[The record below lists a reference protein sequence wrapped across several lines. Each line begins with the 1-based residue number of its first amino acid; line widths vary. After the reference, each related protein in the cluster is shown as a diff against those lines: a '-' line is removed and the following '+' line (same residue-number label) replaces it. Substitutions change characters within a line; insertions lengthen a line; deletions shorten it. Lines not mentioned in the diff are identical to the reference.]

1 MTVMHLFEYG
11 KELGARGYSSCVSAK
26 EIQQNG
32 NIVVHLG
39 DCAFDKNRRAIACQ
53 PGGVTLSLEAMGNL
67 LLQEIEPKTK
77 TVFFEVTM
85 SSGYYKNEIN
95 NGEGYRYD
103 ITSFRVYKMELY
115 P

>member
-53 PGGVTLSLEAMGNL
+53 PGE
-67 LLQEIEPKTK
+67 
-77 TVFFEVTM
+77 
-85 SSGYYKNEIN
+85 
-95 NGEGYRYD
+95 
-103 ITSFRVYKMELY
+103 
-115 P
+115 

>member
-53 PGGVTLSLEAMGNL
+53 PGSDLVDPQEGLEAMGNL

-77 TVFFEVTM
+77 TVLL
-85 SSGYYKNEIN
+85 K
-95 NGEGYRYD
+95 
-103 ITSFRVYKMELY
+103 
-115 P
+115 